1 MTIDKCT
8 VLLLELSKSLAEY
21 QNLILKTLNRNDD
34 FWAMSRVINRYQQT
48 YKRNNIRMKLL
59 FVMHLSN
66 YIYAHTISWP
76 MYQ

>member
-34 FWAMSRVINRYQQT
+34 FSEMSRVINRYQQT
-48 YKRNNIRMKLL
+48 YKRDNIRMKLL
-59 FVMHLSN
+59 FSMHLSN
-66 YIYAHTISWP
+66 YV
-76 MYQ
+76 